1 MNKKLKFKGSMKQFM
16 RWPLYLTILLIWLD
30 ILIFMV
36 SVKAGILATLGI
48 VVYIVAALLLTRF
61 HRPLILNDLIAFAN
75 QYESLEKRLLDDLAL
90 PYAIMDTNGRMIW
103 SNKVFAELTG
113 KEQLYNK
120 HITTIFPEITPDKL
134 PVPEKQEITEM
145 STNFGDR
152 IYRVSMQLVT
162 MKDVVNE
169 ARILENV
176 DADINLVA
184 MFFYDETELQEYIQK
199 NEDDKLVVALAYLD
213 NYEEALEG
221 VEEVRRSLLIAL
233 IDRKITKYFSNFDG
247 LVRKLE
253 RDKYFL
259 IMRQSSLEALKEQ
272 RFHILDEVKTVNIGN
287 EMAVTLSIGIGLNG
301 ANYLQNYEYCRIA
314 IEMALGRGGDQVVI
328 KNGDSI
334 AYFGGKSQQ
343 VEKNTRVKAR
353 VKAQALKEFMSTKDR
368 VVVMG
373 HKITD
378 VDALGAAIGI
388 YRAGKTLGKPVHIV
402 VNDPT
407 TSIRPLM
414 AGYINNPDYEPSMF
428 VDCAQAK
435 DLVDNNTVV
444 VVVDTN
450 KPSYT
455 ECQDLLYLTR
465 TIVVLDH
472 HRRGSEVIQN
482 AVLSYV
488 EPYASSTCEMVA
500 EILQYFDEDLRLR
513 SLEADCLYAGMVIDT
528 NNFTTRSGVRTFE
541 AAAYLRRNGADIT
554 RVRKMLRD
562 NIDAYKAR
570 AEVVRT
576 AQIYRNC
583 FAIGRCPSEG
593 LESPTVVGAQA
604 ANELLNIAGVKASFV
619 LTPYNNEVYVSA
631 RAIDEVNVQVM
642 MERMG
647 GGGHLNIAGAQV
659 KATENDQ
666 RYYRSV
672 IPGRRIQ
679 RMKVILLEDV
689 KALGKRGEIVNV
701 SDGYARNMIL
711 PKKLGLEATPKNL
724 NDLKLQKANEEKVAQ
739 ENLEAA
745 RAFAKNLEDK
755 EVILTLKVGE
765 GGRTFGSVSTKEIS
779 EAAKKQLN
787 LDIEK
792 KKLVL
797 PNPIR
802 NLGVTN
808 VPVKLHPKVT
818 GSLKVW
824 VKEEA

>member
-1 MNKKLKFKGSMKQFM
+1 MKNGKKNMNDKLKLKGHMKAFM
-16 RWPLYLTILLIWLD
+16 RWPLILSALLIVLN
-30 ILIFMV
+30 ILVYCV
-36 SVKAGILATLGI
+36 SVKAGLVVSAGVLIYVGI
-48 VVYIVAALLLTRF
+48 AVVVLRC
-61 HRPLILNDLIAFAN
+61 HRPFIVNELIAFAN
-75 QYESLEKRLLDDLAL
+75 QYDSLEKRILEELAL
-90 PYAIMDTNGRMIW
+90 PYAIMDMNGRMIW

-113 KEQLYNK
+113 KDQFYKKN
-120 HITTIFPEITPDKL
+120 ISTIFPDVTADKL
-134 PVPEKQEITEM
+134 PVADKKEISEISTQFGEK
-145 STNFGDR
+145 
-152 IYRVSMQLVT
+152 IYRVSMQRVELGEIVAGSET
-162 MKDVVNE
+162 
-169 ARILENV
+169 LENTDKNV
-176 DADINLVA
+176 SLIA
-184 MFFYDETELQEYIQK
+184 MYMYDDTELKEYIKK
-199 NEDDKLVVALAYLD
+199 NEDNKLVVALAYLD
-213 NYEEALEG
+213 NYEEALES
-221 VEEVRRSLLIAL
+221 VEDVRRSLLIAL

-247 LVRKLE
+247 LVKKLE
-253 RDKYFL
+253 KDKYFL
-259 IMRQSSLEALKEQ
+259 IMRQSSLDTLKEQ

-659 KATENDQ
+659 KATEDETEKMIKDIIDQ
-666 RYYRSV
+666 LY
-672 IPGRRIQ
+672 Q
-679 RMKVILLEDV
+679 E
-689 KALGKRGEIVNV
+689 GE
-701 SDGYARNMIL
+701 
-711 PKKLGLEATPKNL
+711 
-724 NDLKLQKANEEKVAQ
+724 
-739 ENLEAA
+739 
-745 RAFAKNLEDK
+745 FK
-755 EVILTLKVGE
+755 E
-765 GGRTFGSVSTKEIS
+765 
-779 EAAKKQLN
+779 
-787 LDIEK
+787 
-792 KKLVL
+792 
-797 PNPIR
+797 
-802 NLGVTN
+802 
-808 VPVKLHPKVT
+808 
-818 GSLKVW
+818 
-824 VKEEA
+824 